1 MLRFTASKTLI
12 SGFMILCMRDN
23 IVKMIIKPCTGYGF
37 DGAGLIDFNAIP

>member
-23 IVKMIIKPCTGYGF
+23 IVKMIKPCTGYGF